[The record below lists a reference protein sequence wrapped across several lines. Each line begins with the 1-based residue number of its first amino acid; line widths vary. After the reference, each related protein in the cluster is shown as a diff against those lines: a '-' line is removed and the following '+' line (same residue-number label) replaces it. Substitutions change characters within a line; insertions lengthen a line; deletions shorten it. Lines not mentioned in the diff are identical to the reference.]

1 MNKLARQIHSFF
13 SFVALPGRARA
24 RPIPLEPD
32 TDLERYLFCRDS
44 RSPGP
49 PVR

>member
-1 MNKLARQIHSFF
+1 MNNLAQRFR
-13 SFVALPGRARA
+13 FVFACLAFLSRRRSPA
-24 RPIPLEPD
+24 ILLEPD
-32 TDLERYLFCRDS
+32 TDLERYLFCRDL